1 MTGSAADSTSFE
13 QHLAQVNLSGARL
26 GYLLSAML
34 MPAGF
39 TLDWAMAPHHLVQF
53 LWFRVTASLVALALL
68 AVSYLP
74 WAEEHPVLLGAGPP
88 LVCASGIE
96 AMILQLGGVA
106 SPYYAGLNLCILA
119 VGVLYTWHWR
129 HAVAVTGVIALMWLL
144 PGASEAAHG
153 TLSFRPFFNNL
164 YFIVLTSVISVSST
178 VVRYRSAGREYD
190 ARTGLARTSNELEAT
205 LERLR
210 ELDRMKNEFFTNV
223 SHELRTPLT
232 LILAPVEELLSRARN
247 SPDTR
252 SLAVIRRN
260 AQRLLRLIDDLLDLV
275 RLDVGGLRLIVNEV
289 DLPELARRVLEGV
302 RPAADV
308 RGVDVS
314 LQAPETTENLFGDP
328 HRLEIVLTNLVGNAY
343 KFVPDGGHIQIVVE
357 EIDNAVSVEVRDDG
371 PGIPPAM
378 QERIFERFYQVE
390 GSERRR
396 HGGAGIGLAL
406 ARELVLLHDGEL
418 GVKSEPD
425 EGSTFRMTLPT
436 GRAHFRQEVIERRR
450 VQVNDHPS
458 RRLIDSS
465 PHEPPDPTG
474 GEALPPADDE
484 EAVIRLDGGRRPRVL
499 VAEDEDDLREFICAA
514 LDRQFDVS
522 QARDGREALE
532 LARAER
538 PDLVLTDVMMP
549 HASGA
554 DLCRA
559 IKSEPQLRTTPVVML
574 TARTGSDAALEGY
587 NAGADEF
594 VTKPFHNRVLI
605 ARLRAQLKLRA
616 LGLQLADQARLATA
630 GTLAAG
636 IAHEVKNPVN
646 AVLNAAR
653 VLKKPGRGK
662 IAPERLLSVIE
673 DAADRILGIVS
684 ALEHHVRPAEGAG
697 SMACD
702 VRVGLDSTLRLLAHR
717 MSNIEV
723 ERSYAT
729 ERLVIAPARELNQV
743 FLNLLDNAVRV
754 EPAHIWLRVESTA
767 QGVRIEI
774 ADDGPGVPPD
784 VASLIFQPFFTT
796 REVGEGTGLGLYLSR
811 RIIDDCGGE
820 LGYRPR
826 EGGGS
831 EFIVELPATEAQAA

>member
-1 MTGSAADSTSFE
+1 M
-13 QHLAQVNLSGARL
+13 
-26 GYLLSAML
+26 
-34 MPAGF
+34 
-39 TLDWAMAPHHLVQF
+39 VQF
-53 LWFRVTASLVALALL
+53 LWFRVAASLVALALL

-74 WAEEHPVLLGAGPP
+74 WAEQHPVLLGAGPP
-88 LVCASGIE
+88 LVCAGGIE
-96 AMILQLGGVA
+96 AMILALGGVA

-129 HAVAVTGVIALMWLL
+129 HAIAVTGIIVLMWLL
-144 PGASEAAHG
+144 PGAFEAVQG
-153 TLSFRPFFNNL
+153 TLSFRPFFNNV
-164 YFIVLTSVISVSST
+164 YFILLTSVISVSST
-178 VVRYRSAGREYD
+178 VVRYRAARREHE
-190 ARTGLARTSNELEAT
+190 ARTSLARTSNELEAT

-210 ELDRMKNEFFTNV
+210 ELDRMKNEFFANV

-232 LILAPVEELLSRARN
+232 LILAPVEDLLARARDR
-247 SPDTR
+247 PDAR
-252 SLAVIRRN
+252 SLAVIHRN
-260 AQRLLRLIDDLLDLV
+260 AQRLLRLIDDLLDLA
-275 RLDVGGLRLIVNEV
+275 RLDVGGLRLTITEV
-289 DLPELARRVLEGV
+289 DLSELARRVVDGV
-302 RPAADV
+302 RPAADA
-308 RGVDVS
+308 RGVDIR
-314 LQAPETTENLFGDP
+314 LQAPETTEDLFGDP
-328 HRLEIVLTNLVGNAY
+328 HRLEIVLTNLVGNAF
-343 KFVPDGGHIQIVVE
+343 KFVPDGGHIQIGVE
-357 EIDNAVSVEVRDDG
+357 QLDNAVSIEVRDDG

-378 QERIFERFYQVE
+378 QERIFERFYQIE

-406 ARELVLLHDGEL
+406 ARELVALHDGKL
-418 GVKSEPD
+418 GVTSQPD

-450 VQVNDHPS
+450 VQVDEHPS
-458 RRLIDSS
+458 RRIVDPS
-465 PHEPPDPTG
+465 PHQPPEPG
-474 GEALPPADDE
+474 ASEAVPQTDDDE
-484 EAVIRLDGGRRPRVL
+484 AIIRLDGGRRPRVL

-514 LDRQFDVS
+514 LAKQFDVS

-532 LARAER
+532 IAKAER

-549 HASGA
+549 NVSGA

-574 TARTGSDAALEGY
+574 TARSGSDAALDGY
-587 NAGADEF
+587 NAGADDF

-653 VLKKPGRGK
+653 VLKNPGQGK
-662 IAPERLLSVIE
+662 VAPERLLSVIE

-684 ALEHHVRPAEGAG
+684 ALEQHVRPAEGAG

-717 MSNIEV
+717 MGNIEV
-723 ERSYAT
+723 ERTYAT
-729 ERLVIAPARELNQV
+729 ERLVMAPARELNQV

-754 EPAHIWLRVESTA
+754 EPAHIWVRVESTPN
-767 QGVRIEI
+767 GVHIEI

-831 EFIVELPATEAQAA
+831 EFIVELPTTEAQAA